1 MTNKSQNKLVDFN
14 PEGYL
19 NELLANPSNKQL
31 FAQVVSASI
40 SPTGQKPI
48 RIRNNGNW
56 HKSTVSS
63 SQQNAQSI
71 MRNMTSGDL
80 ENHPI
85 MKSAAQASGKS
96 SVSSQNHAQAKTLR
110 HSMDQT

>member
-1 MTNKSQNKLVDFN
+1 MATRKGTGVSINANKSQSKLVDFN
-14 PEGYL
+14 PDGYL

-40 SPTGQKPI
+40 SPSGQKPI

-63 SQQNAQSI
+63 S
-71 MRNMTSGDL
+71 
-80 ENHPI
+80 
-85 MKSAAQASGKS
+85 
-96 SVSSQNHAQAKTLR
+96 
-110 HSMDQT
+110 